1 MRTAILTSGRD
12 ALELKGGLRDV
23 DAGSD
28 EEERELSVE
37 SCGIDTPAEVHGT
50 ELVYGWYTLPN
61 AKDGKQF
68 GYDDHSNLIRIQE
81 TPTLIPSLEKIIHRL
96 KCEPRPR
103 VRDRVWGWWVG
114 DKNQYGGRSF

>member
-37 SCGIDTPAEVHGT
+37 SCGIDTPAEVHG
-50 ELVYGWYTLPN
+50 LCFVKRRDFLGSCGGWAAVALRLQARSSCMDGTHYRYVTFLP
-61 AKDGKQF
+61 
-68 GYDDHSNLIRIQE
+68 
-81 TPTLIPSLEKIIHRL
+81 RL
-96 KCEPRPR
+96 SPQ
-103 VRDRVWGWWVG
+103 RDINWG
-114 DKNQYGGRSF
+114 